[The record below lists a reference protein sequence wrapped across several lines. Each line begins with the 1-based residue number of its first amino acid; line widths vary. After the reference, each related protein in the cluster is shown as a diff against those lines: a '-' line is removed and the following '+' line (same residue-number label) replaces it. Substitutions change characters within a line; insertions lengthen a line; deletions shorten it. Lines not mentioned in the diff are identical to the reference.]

1 MSGMKFRKTRLQK
14 IIDASLE
21 KLSRPD
27 GVTVVLSSSLKDDAV
42 WLDAQQMADALLDL
56 ERNAVESMP
65 RGGMLKIDIAGD
77 DRQVSVT
84 LTDEGVGIP
93 RENIPLL
100 FTPFFTTKAVG
111 EGTGLGLP
119 SAYATVKAH
128 HGEISIESNAD
139 SQEGPTGTSVRMILP
154 RKQTFQKDLGSIILH
169 EE

>member
-1 MSGMKFRKTRLQK
+1 MKFRKTRLHK
-14 IIDASLE
+14 IIDESLA
-21 KLSRPD
+21 KVSKPD

-42 WLDAQQMADALLDL
+42 WLDEQQMADVILDL
-56 ERNAVESMP
+56 TRNALESMP
-65 RGGMLKIDIAGD
+65 QGGMLRIDVAGD

-93 RENIPLL
+93 LENIPLL

-111 EGTGLGLP
+111 DGTGLGLP
-119 SAYATVKAH
+119 SAYAAVKAH

-139 SQEGPTGTSVRMILP
+139 LKEGPTGTRVRMILP

>member
-14 IIDASLE
+14 IIDASLA
-21 KLSRPD
+21 KLSKPD
-27 GVTVVLSSSLKDDAV
+27 GVTVVLSSSLEDDSV
-42 WLDAQQMADALLDL
+42 WLDAQQIADALLDL
-56 ERNAVESMP
+56 ARNAVESMP
-65 RGGMLKIDIAGD
+65 RGGMLKIDVAGD
-77 DRQVSVT
+77 DRQVSVA
-84 LTDEGVGIP
+84 LTDEGVGISQ
-93 RENIPLL
+93 ENIPLL

-119 SAYATVKAH
+119 SAYAAVKAH

-139 SQEGPTGTSVRMILP
+139 SEKGPTGTRVRMILP